1 MMTATA
7 REQAGNDWPSMA
19 GPVLR
24 RHLASIRGLSD
35 EVGRPFDEIAAVY
48 QGELLRL
55 SAHASVLDY
64 LPVLVC
70 KHVRQLSRHRLQAQ
84 VQGDTYAH

>member
-7 REQAGNDWPSMA
+7 RAQVESDWPPMGMA
-19 GPVLR
+19 VFR

-35 EVGRPFDEIAAVY
+35 EVGRPFDEIAAAY
-48 QGELLRL
+48 QCELRRL
-55 SAHASVLDY
+55 SAHASVVDY

-70 KHVRQLSRHRLQAQ
+70 KHVRQLYRHRLQALA
-84 VQGDTYAH
+84 QGDTCAS